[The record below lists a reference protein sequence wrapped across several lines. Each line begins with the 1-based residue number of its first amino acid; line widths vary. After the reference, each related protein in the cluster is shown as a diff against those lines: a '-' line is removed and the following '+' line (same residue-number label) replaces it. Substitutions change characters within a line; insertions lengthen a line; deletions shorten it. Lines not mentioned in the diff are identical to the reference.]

1 MKLKFSLQSL
11 APAAVQQV
19 DRAARVGRMQWRG
32 SPDGIVWGPW
42 SALTHLE
49 MLLPGGPYFAVQA
62 RIWAAGQWHTSP
74 IETY

>member
-1 MKLKFSLQSL
+1 MKLIFSTHGLDSEVVEKFN
-11 APAAVQQV
+11 
-19 DRAARVGRMQWRG
+19 RAAQVGRMQWRG

-42 SALTHLE
+42 STLTHLT

-62 RIWAAGQWHTSP
+62 RIRAGGKWHTSP

>member
-1 MKLKFSLQSL
+1 MKLRFAMEQLSPVDFKK
-11 APAAVQQV
+11 V
-19 DRAARVGRMQWRG
+19 DRAAQVGRMQWRG

-42 SALTHLE
+42 SPLTHLT

-62 RIWAAGQWHTSP
+62 RLRMNSEWHTSP